1 MLYLFFH
8 FTATAPKLSAESSVK
23 LSIAELESGKS
34 GPDKTSRTGNGPSQ
48 YMLHRCGN
56 GTDCSRANLTFCFHK
71 TDINPEN

>member
-48 YMLHRCGN
+48 YILHCIHVEMEQIVQEQISLFASIKQ
-56 GTDCSRANLTFCFHK
+56 T
-71 TDINPEN
+71 